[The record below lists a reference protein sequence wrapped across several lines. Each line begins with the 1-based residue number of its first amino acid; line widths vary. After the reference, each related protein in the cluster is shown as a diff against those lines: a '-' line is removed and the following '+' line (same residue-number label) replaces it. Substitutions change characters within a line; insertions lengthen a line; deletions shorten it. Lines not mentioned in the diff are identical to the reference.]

1 MIRSSGG
8 IGTAGESALP
18 EQLLKRTENIN
29 GADSEK
35 DRGEISLIKSGDY
48 VITSGV
54 TYSKKLSHARTFFEN
69 I

>member
-54 TYSKKLSHARTFFEN
+54 T
-69 I
+69 